1 MEVDMAKKNT
11 TMIERDVLEALV
23 LEREQAI
30 NGLEMAVEIIKRQ
43 HELLK
48 QAGVDFET
56 GKLMVA

>member
-1 MEVDMAKKNT
+1 MSKKNT
-11 TMIERDVLEALV
+11 TMIEKDVLEALV

-48 QAGVDFET
+48 QAGVDFSTVE
-56 GKLMVA
+56 VAESIQ